1 MSMRECVMADR
12 GVRDRARGALLGLAA
27 GDAVGTTLEFRSRD
41 SYEPLTDM
49 IGGGPFE
56 LKPGE
61 WTDDTSMALALA
73 DSLAVT
79 GEFEAEDLM
88 QRFVRWWREG
98 EYSVTG
104 QCFDIGITT
113 SRALARFEGDGNPY
127 AGSRDPGAAGNGS
140 LMRLAPVAIWGVGRD
155 GIDMRDVA
163 RRQSE
168 TTHAAPACL
177 DACEAAAL
185 LLRALIDGGSFEAA
199 LADARAVDAIEPID
213 KILAGDWRNKAR
225 GEIRSSG
232 YVAHSLE
239 AALWCVARTDDFRSA
254 VLLAANLGDDAD
266 TTAAIAGQIAGAL
279 HGANGIPTDWLGRL
293 AWRARITELADR
305 LLAVA

>member
-1 MSMRECVMADR
+1 MADQ
-12 GVRDRARGALLGLAA
+12 GVQDRARGALLGLAA
-27 GDAVGTTLEFRSRD
+27 GDAVGTTLEFRGRD
-41 SYEPLTDM
+41 SYEPLIDM
-49 IGGGPFE
+49 IGGGPFD

-79 GEFEAEDLM
+79 GEFDAEDLM
-88 QRFVRWWREG
+88 RRFVRWWRNG

-104 QCFDIGITT
+104 RCFDIGITT
-113 SRALARFEGDGNPY
+113 SSALARFEGDGNPY

-140 LMRLAPVAIWGVGRD
+140 LMRLAPVAIWGVGHTSD
-155 GIDMRDVA
+155 DMRDVA

-199 LADARAVDAIEPID
+199 LADARVVDAVDPIAT
-213 KILAGDWRNKAR
+213 ILAGDWRTKAR
-225 GEIRSSG
+225 GEIGSSG

-266 TTAAIAGQIAGAL
+266 TTAAITGQIAGAL
-279 HGANGIPTDWLGRL
+279 YGANGIPADWLGKL
-293 AWRARITELADR
+293 AWRGRITELADR
-305 LLAVA
+305 LLAAG

>member
-1 MSMRECVMADR
+1 MADR
-12 GVRDRARGALLGLAA
+12 GVQDRARGALLGLAA
-27 GDAVGTTLEFRSRD
+27 GDAVGTTLEFCGRD

-49 IGGGPFE
+49 IGGGPFD

-73 DSLAVT
+73 ESLVAT
-79 GEFEAEDLM
+79 GEFDAEDLM
-88 QRFVRWWREG
+88 QRFVRWWRDG

-104 QCFDIGITT
+104 RCFDIGITT
-113 SRALARFEGDGNPY
+113 SRALARFGGDGNPY

-168 TTHAAPACL
+168 TTHATPACL

-185 LLRALIDGGSFEAA
+185 LLRALIDGGSFEVA
-199 LADARAVDAIEPID
+199 LANARIVDAVDPIATT
-213 KILAGDWRNKAR
+213 LAGDWRSKAR
-225 GEIRSSG
+225 AEIGSSG

-266 TTAAIAGQIAGAL
+266 TTAAITGQIAGAL
-279 HGANGIPTDWLGRL
+279 YGANGIPADWLDKL
-293 AWRARITELADR
+293 AWRARITDLADR
-305 LLAVA
+305 LLAAV